1 MSPEP
6 PTILPPAI
14 LPMTLSRE
22 AAAALDRRLAR
33 VDATEPRIR
42 ALVPEADRRRRL
54 AAELEAAPEGPL
66 RHLLVGVK
74 DIFHARGLPTRAGT
88 ELPARLFAAG
98 GAEEADADCVAALR
112 AAGAVMLGK
121 AVTTEFA
128 YFEPGPTRNPRD
140 PAHTPGGSSSG
151 SAAAVAAGYCELALG
166 SQTVGSVMRPA
177 AFCGVVGFKPSY
189 GRVPRGGLLL
199 CSPSVDTVGLFAPDA
214 ATAAR
219 GAEVIVEGWDSSVAE
234 SLRDGDSPRPLL
246 GVPEGPYLR
255 HASPE
260 GLAGFEDQSA
270 RLESAGFRVKRLEV
284 LADIDEVNERHR
296 DLHAAEMAL
305 EHAGWLEEYLH
316 LYRPLTREFL
326 LAGREIPEAR
336 RLEAREG
343 RGRLRRQL
351 EQAMAAEGVDLW
363 ICPSAVGPAPRGLEA
378 TGDPVMNLPWTHS
391 GLPALSLPAGLVGRL
406 PLGLQCVAAHGRDES
421 LMAWGA
427 ALEAALGPA
436 GG

>member
-33 VDATEPRIR
+33 VDDTEPRIR

-98 GAEEADADCVAALR
+98 GAEEADADCV
-112 AAGAVMLGK
+112 
-121 AVTTEFA
+121 
-128 YFEPGPTRNPRD
+128 GPTRNPRD

-177 AFCGVVGFKPSY
+177 AFCGVVGYKPSY

-199 CSPSVDTVGLFAPDA
+199 CSPSVDTVGLFAPDR

-284 LADIDEVNERHR
+284 LADIDEINERHR

-305 EHAGWLEEYLH
+305 AHAGWLEEYLQ

-326 LAGREIPEAR
+326 LAGREISEAR

>member
-1 MSPEP
+1 
-6 PTILPPAI
+6 
-14 LPMTLSRE
+14 MTLTRE
-22 AAAALDRRLAR
+22 TAAALDRRLALI
-33 VDATEPRIR
+33 DATEPRIR
-42 ALVPEADRRRRL
+42 ALVPEAERRRRL
-54 AAELEAAPEGPL
+54 TAELEAAPEGPL

-88 ELPARLFAAG
+88 ELPAGLFAAE

-112 AAGAVMLGK
+112 AAGAVVLGK

-177 AFCGVVGFKPSY
+177 AFCGVVGYKPSY

-199 CSPSVDTVGLFAPDA
+199 CSPSVDTVGLFAPDR

-284 LADIDEVNERHR
+284 LADIDEINERHR

-305 EHAGWLEEYLH
+305 AHAGWLEEYLQ

-326 LAGREIPEAR
+326 LAGREISEAR

>member
-1 MSPEP
+1 
-6 PTILPPAI
+6 
-14 LPMTLSRE
+14 MTLTRE
-22 AAAALDRRLAR
+22 TAAALDRRLDLI
-33 VDATEPRIR
+33 DATEPRIR
-42 ALVPEADRRRRL
+42 ALVPEAERRRRL
-54 AAELEAAPEGPL
+54 TAELDAAPEGPL

-88 ELPARLFAAG
+88 ELPAGLFAAE

-112 AAGAVMLGK
+112 AAGAVVLGK

-177 AFCGVVGFKPSY
+177 AFCGVVGYKPSY

-199 CSPSVDTVGLFAPDA
+199 CSPSVDTVGLFAPDR

-284 LADIDEVNERHR
+284 LADIDEINERHR

-305 EHAGWLEEYLH
+305 AHAGWLEEYLQ

-326 LAGREIPEAR
+326 LAGREISEAR